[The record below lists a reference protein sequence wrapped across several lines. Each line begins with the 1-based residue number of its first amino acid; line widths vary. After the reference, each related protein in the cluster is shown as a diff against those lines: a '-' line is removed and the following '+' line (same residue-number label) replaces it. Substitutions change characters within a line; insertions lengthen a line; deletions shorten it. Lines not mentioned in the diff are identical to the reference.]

1 MDKKTKT
8 AQGRK
13 RNLIV
18 ATTLFAAIAIA
29 YGAYWALVLSHEES
43 TDDAYVSGHLVQV
56 TPEVGGTV
64 AKVLVDDTQHVKAGQ
79 LLVSLDKNDAQLNFD
94 RARNEFAQAVRQTR
108 QLMSNTQQL
117 AAQVA
122 LRETELARADADL
135 KRRKQ
140 LAGTDALSAEE
151 LGHANDAVAAAKAA
165 LNAAREQQKAS
176 AALLGKDALAQQ
188 PAVKSAASRL
198 KEAWLALQRT
208 EIKAPLDGAV
218 ARRNVQVGQRL
229 AAGTPLMS
237 VIPLQNLWVDANF
250 KEGQLAK
257 IRIGQP
263 VELKSDLYGGKIV
276 YHGKVVGLSA
286 GTGSAFSLLPAQNAT
301 GNWIKIVQRV
311 PVRIELD
318 AAEVAKHPL
327 RVGLSMEVRVDTHDQ
342 SGASI
347 AEAASSARSEP
358 VASTRIFSD
367 LDQGADERVDAIV
380 SANLGRRVTL
390 KRAG

>member
-13 RNLIV
+13 RNLII
-18 ATTLFAAIAIA
+18 ATTLFAAIAIG
-29 YGAYWALVLSHEES
+29 YGAYWALVLSHQES

-94 RARNEFAQAVRQTR
+94 RARNEFAQVVRQTR

-117 AAQVA
+117 AAQVT

-151 LGHANDAVAAAKAA
+151 LSHANDAVAGAKAA
-165 LNAAREQQKAS
+165 LDAAREQQKAS

-188 PAVKSAASRL
+188 PAVKAAASRL

-301 GNWIKIVQRV
+301 GNWIKVVQRV
-311 PVRIELD
+311 PVRIQLD
-318 AAEVAKHPL
+318 PKDLQSHPL
-327 RVGLSMEVRVDTHDQ
+327 RVGLSMDVVVDTSSTD
-342 SGASI
+342 GKAV
-347 AEAASSARSEP
+347 AEAQP
-358 VASTRIFSD
+358 FVAHQDVSGQLPD
-367 LDQGADERVDAIV
+367 LKQADELVRTLLA
-380 SANLGRRVTL
+380 AN
-390 KRAG
+390 AGEGKAE

>member
-1 MDKKTKT
+1 M
-8 AQGRK
+8 
-13 RNLIV
+13 
-18 ATTLFAAIAIA
+18 
-29 YGAYWALVLSHEES
+29 S
-43 TDDAYVSGHLVQV
+43 
-56 TPEVGGTV
+56 
-64 AKVLVDDTQHVKAGQ
+64 
-79 LLVSLDKNDAQLNFD
+79 SL
-94 RARNEFAQAVRQTR
+94 AVRQTR

-229 AAGTPLMS
+229 AAGT
-237 VIPLQNLWVDANF
+237 
-250 KEGQLAK
+250 
-257 IRIGQP
+257 R
-263 VELKSDLYGGKIV
+263 
-276 YHGKVVGLSA
+276 
-286 GTGSAFSLLPAQNAT
+286 
-301 GNWIKIVQRV
+301 
-311 PVRIELD
+311 
-318 AAEVAKHPL
+318 
-327 RVGLSMEVRVDTHDQ
+327 
-342 SGASI
+342 
-347 AEAASSARSEP
+347 
-358 VASTRIFSD
+358 
-367 LDQGADERVDAIV
+367 
-380 SANLGRRVTL
+380 
-390 KRAG
+390 